1 MGLRKKNTTVRGRE
15 YRLADRENRKQ
26 IDLKMYDETIKSCV
40 RKVIDIPEEDILVE
54 ENCFVLVDFPITNAD
69 SRGIGKEL
77 SNYKS
82 PMKALCVNRPVLF
95 VGTKTNEGRIYS
107 LANAEYREKINL
119 QEYSDIIKDCIHSV
133 CEDAVVYVLTDSY
146 IISTP
151 ITTGQAREIGK
162 RMGKHPSLKNFSLD
176 RYLLFEG
183 KNVEITIQ

>member
-26 IDLKMYDETIKSCV
+26 IDLKMYDETIKLCV

-54 ENCFVLVDFPITNAD
+54 ENCFVLVNFPITNAD

-95 VGTKTNEGRIYS
+95 VGTETNEGRIYS